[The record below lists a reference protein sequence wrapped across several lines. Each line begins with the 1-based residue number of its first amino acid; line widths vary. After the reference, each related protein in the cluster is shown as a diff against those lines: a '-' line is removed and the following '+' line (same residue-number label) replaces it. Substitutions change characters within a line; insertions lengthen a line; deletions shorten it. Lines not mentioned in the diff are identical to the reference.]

1 MKVLVVAP
9 HPDDESIGCGGTLR
23 LHVERGDRVDVV
35 FLTSGELG
43 LEELAPDA
51 ARKVREGEAEQAA
64 AVLGLE
70 RLTFLRHPDWFLGD
84 AGDAVQRDLVR
95 LIEEYVPDRVLSPH
109 AGEAH
114 PDHAAAA
121 RIVERVGEQLGRPFE
136 RAAYEVWTPMTDFD
150 DVEDTS
156 RVHATK
162 LAAVRTY
169 ASQLTK
175 FRYDDA
181 VDGLNRF
188 RGALAGHCDHAEV
201 FQLPET

>member
-1 MKVLVVAP
+1 VNVLVVAP

-43 LEELAPDA
+43 LEELEPDA
-51 ARKVREGEAEQAA
+51 ARKVREDEAEQAA
-64 AVLGLE
+64 ARLGLT
-70 RLTFLRHPDWFLGD
+70 RLEFLRHPDWFLGD
-84 AGDAVQRDLVR
+84 ALDAACTDVLRLV
-95 LIEEYVPDRVLSPH
+95 EELAPDRVLSPH
-109 AGEAH
+109 ALEAH
-114 PDHAAAA
+114 PDHAATA
-121 RIVERVGEQLGRPFE
+121 RIVDQVARRTECAFERVE
-136 RAAYEVWTPMTDFD
+136 YEVWTPMPEFD
-150 DVEDTS
+150 DVEDITT
-156 RVHATK
+156 VFETK

-188 RGALAGHCDHAEV
+188 RGALAGHCPYAEV
-201 FQLPET
+201 FRFCAD